1 MSNANRGL
9 LVLLLVLLTCVYGFS
24 AQKDTSEMSK
34 FQAAVDAFDKAWDT
48 LDADKIV
55 ALFAEDAT
63 FLSENAPLLKG
74 RKAIRE
80 SFNGPKPEK
89 LTFKRYKVE
98 VRLEGDFAYEIVNQV
113 VESKMKDQA
122 PATILNRYIHVWKKQ
137 KDGSWKVLI
146 DMNNLRP
153 K

>member
-1 MSNANRGL
+1 MNILNRRL
-9 LVLLLVLLTCVYGFS
+9 LALLMVTLACVSGFS
-24 AQKDTSEMSK
+24 AQKDTSEMTK
-34 FQAAVDAFDKAWDT
+34 FLAAVDAFDKAWDA

-63 FLSENAPLLKG
+63 FLSENAPLLRG

-80 SFNGPKPEK
+80 SFSGPRPEK
-89 LTFKRYKVE
+89 LTFKRDKVE
-98 VRLEGDFAYEIVNQV
+98 VRVEGDFAYEIVKQV
-113 VESKMKDQA
+113 VDSQMKGQA
-122 PATILNRYIHVWKKQ
+122 PTTTFNKYIHIWKKQ